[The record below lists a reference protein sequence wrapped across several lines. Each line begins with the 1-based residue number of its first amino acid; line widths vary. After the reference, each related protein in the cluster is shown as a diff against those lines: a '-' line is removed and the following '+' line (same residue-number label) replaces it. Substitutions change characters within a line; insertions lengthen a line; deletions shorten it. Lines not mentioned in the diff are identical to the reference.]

1 MYRYVDDSVS
11 PEEIMKKFEE
21 LDAIQKK
28 KAELA
33 KTVNAF
39 ISENDKQ
46 NVVNGEGTADE
57 IGEDEWG

>member
-28 KAELA
+28 KAEMA
-33 KTVNAF
+33 KVVNSF
-39 ISENDKQ
+39 VNLNDK
-46 NVVNGEGTADE
+46 
-57 IGEDEWG
+57 